1 MSITI
6 TLRIPEGIVLAC
18 DSLATVKAI
27 PIPQEEFVECPQ
39 CFGRIPYSKIVPP
52 PPTTFTVSETINKL
66 FSIRER
72 IGILSFGV
80 SFITKRSIQSHI
92 SDFERELSQEENI
105 KEITEKLE
113 VYFRRELTCEIV
125 DLSQI
130 PPDEY
135 PLGFQIA
142 GYDEDDLT
150 NSKTYTLKIGQK
162 SIIEPVHEG
171 GYGCTL
177 GGDGRII
184 QRLWQDSLENPL
196 PLPNYQ
202 FFSLQDGIDYATF
215 LVRTTI
221 DAQKFLPMPKSCGGE
236 IEVAIITPTGGFE
249 WIKSKSLDVGSV

>member
-27 PIPQEEFVECPQ
+27 PIPQEEFAECPQ
-39 CFGRIPYSKIVPP
+39 CFGKIPYSKILPP
-52 PPTTFTVSETINKL
+52 SPTTFTVSETTNKL
-66 FSIRER
+66 FCIKER
-72 IGILSFGV
+72 VGILSFGI

-92 SDFERELSQEENI
+92 LDFEKELSKDDEI
-105 KEITEKLE
+105 KDITERLE

-130 PPDEY
+130 PEGEY

-142 GYDEDDLT
+142 GYDESDPT

-202 FFSLQDGIDYATF
+202 FFSLQDGIDYAAF
-215 LVRTTI
+215 LVKTTI
-221 DAQKFLPMPKSCGGE
+221 EGQKFLPMPKTCGGE
-236 IEVAIITPTGGFE
+236 IEIAIITSTGGFE
-249 WIKSKSLDVGSV
+249 WIKSKSLDVLDV

>member
-27 PIPQEEFVECPQ
+27 PIPVEEFAQCPQ
-39 CFGRIPYSKIVPP
+39 CFAKIPYSKIIPP

-66 FSIRER
+66 FCIREQ

-92 SDFERELSQEENI
+92 FDFERSLTGEESV

-113 VYFRRELTCEIV
+113 AYFRRELTCEIV

-130 PPDEY
+130 PEDEY

-142 GYDEDDLT
+142 GYDEDDLV
-150 NSKTYTLKIGQK
+150 NPKTYTLKIGRK
-162 SIIEPVHEG
+162 SVIEPVHEG
-171 GYGCTL
+171 GYGCTF

-184 QRLWQDSLENPL
+184 QRLWQDVLENPI

-202 FFSLQDGIDYATF
+202 FFSLQDGIDYAAF

-221 DAQKFLPMPKSCGGE
+221 EGQKFLPMPKTCGGE
-236 IEVAIITPTGGFE
+236 IEIAIITPTGGFE
-249 WIKSKSLDVGSV
+249 WIKSKSLDAGGV

>member
-6 TLRIPEGIVLAC
+6 SLRIPEGIVLAC

-27 PIPQEEFVECPQ
+27 PVPQEEFVQCPECL
-39 CFGRIPYSKIVPP
+39 GKISYSRIIPP
-52 PPTTFTVSETINKL
+52 PPTTFAVSNTINKL
-66 FSIRER
+66 FCLNEK
-72 IGILSFGV
+72 IGVLSFGV

-92 SDFERELSQEENI
+92 LDFERSLSGEEET

-130 PPDEY
+130 PEGEY

-150 NSKTYTLKIGQK
+150 NPKTYTLKIGQQ

-171 GYGCTL
+171 GYGCTF

-184 QRLWQDSLENPL
+184 QRLWQDDPANPIS
-196 PLPNYQ
+196 LPNYQ
-202 FFSLQDGIDYATF
+202 FFSLQDGINYALF

-221 DAQKFLPMPKSCGGE
+221 DAQKFLPMPQTCGGE
-236 IEVAIITPTGGFE
+236 IEIAIITPDEGFE
-249 WIKSKSLDVGSV
+249 WIKSKELDVCGV

>member
-27 PIPQEEFVECPQ
+27 PIPQEEFAQCPQ
-39 CFGRIPYSKIVPP
+39 CLSKIPYSRILPP

-66 FSIRER
+66 FSIKER
-72 IGILSFGV
+72 IGILSFGA
-80 SFITKRSIQSHI
+80 SFITKRTIQSHI
-92 SDFERELSQEENI
+92 LEFERDITGDEEI
-105 KEITEKLE
+105 KEIAEKLE

-130 PPDEY
+130 PEGEY
-135 PLGFQIA
+135 PLGFQVA
-142 GYDEDDLT
+142 GYDEDDFEP
-150 NSKTYTLKIGQK
+150 KTYTLKIGQQ

-171 GYGCTL
+171 GYGCTF
-177 GGDGRII
+177 GGDGRIL
-184 QRLWQDSLENPL
+184 QRLWQDNPENPL

-202 FFSLQDGIDYATF
+202 LFSLQDGIDYAAF

-221 DAQKFLPMPKSCGGE
+221 DAQKFLPMPKTCGGE
-236 IEVAIITPTGGFE
+236 IEIAIITPDGGFE
-249 WIKSKSLDVGSV
+249 WIKSKELDVYSV